1 MKAALVVSNCS
12 YQFNHSIF
20 ILWLLRTVPHWS
32 DDKSPEKTVPCFY
45 LFLLSQSY
53 NPTTN

>member
-32 DDKSPEKTVPCFY
+32 DDKSLEKQFR
-45 LFLLSQSY
+45 LLISFSFRKLIT
-53 NPTTN
+53 PTTN